1 MNVDLRET
9 DATCCDFVCDD
20 WKFKF
25 EKAKNVDTRRVEVEG
40 LRRARTHAQTDGQT
54 EHIMPPVANK
64 VGGGSLKLRNS
75 ANDTVT
81 PHCSRTIC
89 GQLEAITVPCDM

>member
-1 MNVDLRET
+1 VNVDLRET

-40 LRRARTHAQTDGQT
+40 KPPAFAVRARTHRQTD
-54 EHIMPPVANK
+54 
-64 VGGGSLKLRNS
+64 KLN
-75 ANDTVT
+75 T
-81 PHCSRTIC
+81 
-89 GQLEAITVPCDM
+89 